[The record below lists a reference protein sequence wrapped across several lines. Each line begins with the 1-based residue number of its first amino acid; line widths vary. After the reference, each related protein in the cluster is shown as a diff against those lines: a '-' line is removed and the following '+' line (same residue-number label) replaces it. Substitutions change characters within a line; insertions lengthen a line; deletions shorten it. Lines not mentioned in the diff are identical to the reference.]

1 MIDESII
8 QSTWEKNL
16 DAMLYKIFKNRDDDF
31 DRFFNLFKFFFSD
44 HLNQKF
50 ELLKQNNK
58 QTLYFKL
65 KDILVSTYIVN
76 GVLLYL
82 IKDLE
87 TAKVFLNSHDNVDN
101 KIREY
106 YISKLDG
113 KNLRSN
119 KLKKN
124 ADIAIL
130 SNIHFAVTQT
140 AQNSI
145 SNFDDDL
152 CEQRFK
158 FLHSWSTG
166 VGNLYLNYCYQ
177 NKISKFSKKEHLN
190 INIYND
196 VIKYLK
202 TRDLLVTLNDI
213 ILGRNESALYKEST
227 NKNFLR
233 DMFGLD

>member
-1 MIDESII
+1 MIDDSII

-16 DAMLYKIFKNRDDDF
+16 DAILYKMSKNRDDDF
-31 DRFFNLFKFFFSD
+31 DRIFNLFKFFFSD
-44 HLNQKF
+44 HLNRNF
-50 ELLKQNNK
+50 ELLQQNNK

-65 KDILVSTYIVN
+65 KDILVNSYIVN

-87 TAKVFLNSHDNVDN
+87 TAEVFFNSHDNVDN
-101 KIREY
+101 KTREY

-124 ADIAIL
+124 IDIVIL
-130 SNIHFAVTQT
+130 SNIFLAVTQT

-166 VGNLYLNYCYQ
+166 VGNFYLNYCYQ
-177 NKISKFSKKEHLN
+177 KKISKFSKNEYLN

-196 VIKYLK
+196 VIEYLK

-213 ILGRNESALYKEST
+213 ILGRNESALYKESP

-233 DMFGLD
+233 NMFGLD

>member
-16 DAMLYKIFKNRDDDF
+16 DAMLYKIFKNREDDF

-44 HLNQKF
+44 QLNQKF
-50 ELLKQNNK
+50 ELLKQNNE

>member
-1 MIDESII
+1 MIDDSII

-16 DAMLYKIFKNRDDDF
+16 DAMLYKISKNRDDDF
-31 DRFFNLFKFFFSD
+31 DRIFNLFKFFYSD
-44 HLNQKF
+44 HLNRNF
-50 ELLKQNNK
+50 ELLQQNNK

-65 KDILVSTYIVN
+65 KDILVNSYIIN

-87 TAKVFLNSHDNVDN
+87 TAEVFLNSHDNVNN
-101 KIREY
+101 KTREY

-124 ADIAIL
+124 VDIVIL
-130 SNIHFAVTQT
+130 SNIFFAVTQT

-166 VGNLYLNYCYQ
+166 VGNFYLNYCYQ
-177 NKISKFSKKEHLN
+177 NKISKFSKKEPLN

-202 TRDLLVTLNDI
+202 TRNLLVTLNDI

-233 DMFGLD
+233 NMFGLD